1 MAAPQILVLIVQV
14 RVLAAERGGRVRSP
28 SGSGYGVTAVRT
40 ARGRTGDN
48 RYSGDAAVPF
58 GRGAQQRECQG
69 IVTASEQHFS
79 DSNEPASAGSNADY
93 APVAA
98 VIVLAAGQ
106 GTRMRS
112 ALPKVMHQI
121 AGKPLLWHALRA
133 AGRISPQRLVTVI
146 GHGRE
151 QVQEYLS
158 GAADLA
164 ALPIATAVQDEQK
177 GTGHAVQ
184 CALSVTG
191 PLTGTVIVSYG
202 DVPLL
207 RGQTLRALAA
217 EHQRSGNAVT
227 VLTAVVPDA
236 AGYGRVTRTAD
247 GAVTAIVEHRDAD
260 AATREIREINTG
272 VYAFDGALL
281 TELIGKLKADNAQ
294 GELYLTDVVHLAV
307 AAGRPVGALV
317 AENAAETEGVNDRVQ
332 LAEMAGRLRADLVR
346 RAQLAG
352 VTVIDPA
359 TTYLHADVAIG
370 EDSVILPGTHLEAG
384 TVIGAGC
391 TIGPDTTLI
400 DCRVDDGASVVRSH
414 CQGAHIGV
422 GAQVGPFTH
431 LRPGSDLR
439 EGAVVGAFVEVKKA
453 VIGAGAKAH
462 HLAYL
467 GDAAVG
473 PGANIGAG
481 VITANYDGVHKSA
494 TVVGAQSFVGS
505 NSTLVAPVSV
515 ADGAYVA
522 AGSVITDDVAA
533 GDMAVARGH
542 QHNSAGWVLRRRGG
556 TPSAAAAE
564 AANEAGAAG
573 DVTSSADLEKGHPA
587 P

>member
-1 MAAPQILVLIVQV
+1 M
-14 RVLAAERGGRVRSP
+14 
-28 SGSGYGVTAVRT
+28 
-40 ARGRTGDN
+40 
-48 RYSGDAAVPF
+48 
-58 GRGAQQRECQG
+58 
-69 IVTASEQHFS
+69 TASKQPSFAGTAAA
-79 DSNEPASAGSNADY
+79 DSASTTGT

-112 ALPKVMHQI
+112 SLPKVMHEI

-133 AGRISPQRLVTVI
+133 AGEVDPARLVAVI
-146 GHGRE
+146 GHGR
-151 QVQEYLS
+151 QLVQEYLT

-164 ALPIATAVQDEQK
+164 GLPISTAIQDEQK

-184 CALSVTG
+184 CALAVTG
-191 PLTGTVIVSYG
+191 ALAGTVIVSYG

-207 RGQTLRALAA
+207 RGETLRALAA
-217 EHQRSGNAVT
+217 EHQRAGNAVT

-236 AGYGRVTRTAD
+236 TGYGRITRTSG
-247 GAVTAIVEHRDAD
+247 GAVTGIVEHRDAD
-260 AATREIREINTG
+260 APTRQIREINTG

-281 TELIGKLKADNAQ
+281 GELIGRLRTDNAQ

-307 AAGRPVGALV
+307 AAGRPVGAVV
-317 AENAAETEGVNDRVQ
+317 AEDAAETEGVNDRVQ
-332 LAEMAGRLRADLVR
+332 LAQMASRLRAELVR
-346 RAQLAG
+346 RAQLSG
-352 VTVIDPA
+352 VTILDPA

-370 EDSVILPGTHLEAG
+370 ADSVILPGTHIEAG
-384 TVIGAGC
+384 TVIGTGC

-400 DCRVDDGASVVRSH
+400 DCRVDDGASVARSH
-414 CQGAHIGV
+414 CHGAHIGP

-431 LRPGSDLR
+431 LRPGADLR
-439 EGAVVGAFVEVKKA
+439 ENAVVGAFVEVKKA
-453 VIGAGAKAH
+453 VIGPGAKAH

-467 GDAAVG
+467 GDATVG
-473 PGANIGAG
+473 AGANIGAG

-494 TVVGAQSFVGS
+494 TLIGEQSFVGS
-505 NSTLVAPVSV
+505 NSTLVAPVTV

-542 QHNSAGWVLRRRGG
+542 QHNSVGWVLRRRSG

-564 AANEAGAAG
+564 AANRAGAAG
-573 DVTSSADLEKGHPA
+573 SANLTSPPADSEATPSPADHQKGHPA

>member
-1 MAAPQILVLIVQV
+1 MVHEPERLGALPEDPLSHRRLLVIRRRSLAQIP
-14 RVLAAERGGRVRSP
+14 A
-28 SGSGYGVTAVRT
+28 
-40 ARGRTGDN
+40 TGL
-48 RYSGDAAVPF
+48 P
-58 GRGAQQRECQG
+58 GRGVQQGECQG
-69 IVTASEQHFS
+69 IVTASEQHS
-79 DSNEPASAGSNADY
+79 ADANEPVPTAT
-93 APVAA
+93 PVAA

-112 ALPKVMHQI
+112 SLPKVMHEI
-121 AGKPLLWHALRA
+121 AGRPLLWHALRA
-133 AGRISPQRLVTVI
+133 AAEISPQRLVAVI

-151 QVQEYLS
+151 LVQDYLS
-158 GAADLA
+158 RATDLA
-164 ALPIATAVQDEQK
+164 VLPIATAIQAEQK

-207 RGQTLRALAA
+207 RGETLQDLAA
-217 EHQRSGNAVT
+217 EHQQAGNAVT

-236 AGYGRVTRTAD
+236 TGYGRITRTD
-247 GAVTAIVEHRDAD
+247 GGAVTAIVEHRDAD
-260 AATREIREINTG
+260 AATREIHEINTG

-281 TELIGKLKADNAQ
+281 TELIGQLRTDNAQ

-317 AENAAETEGVNDRVQ
+317 AKDAAETEGVNDRVQ
-332 LAEMAGRLRADLVR
+332 LADMAGRLRAELVR

-352 VTVIDPA
+352 VTILDPA
-359 TTYLHADVAIG
+359 TTYLHADVTIG
-370 EDSVILPGTHLEAG
+370 ADSVILPGTHLEAG

-414 CQGAHIGV
+414 CQGAHIGA

-467 GDAAVG
+467 GDATVG
-473 PGANIGAG
+473 AGANIGAG

-494 TVVGAQSFVGS
+494 TTIGAQSFVGS
-505 NSTLVAPVSV
+505 NATLVAPITV
-515 ADGAYVA
+515 ADGSYVA

-533 GDMAVARGH
+533 GDLAVARGL
-542 QHNSAGWVLRRRGG
+542 QHNSAGWVLRRRTG
-556 TPSAAAAE
+556 TPSAE
-564 AANEAGAAG
+564 AAQAAKG
-573 DVTSSADLEKGHPA
+573 SSGSDHPAVTSSTVSTDNPTDIPTQQKGHPA